1 MKKPVC
7 VRLWI
12 VYWLADSAV
21 AYWWYFSLIFT
32 ETTRVRVRKSIL
44 YWKYQDQRAT
54 KSRKDSHAGNLCGG
68 HILFMPQWGVL
79 SSTMP
84 WPVSF
89 LFKLGWGRELK
100 PEFLQS
106 SICRSFWSPSGAAA
120 TADKVED
127 LQIIGKC
134 CTVPA
139 TRSRPNTRPVTKY
152 WTLKLYEELQ

>member
-1 MKKPVC
+1 MKDYMKKPVC
-7 VRLWI
+7 VSLWI

-89 LFKLGWGRELK
+89 LFKLGWGRELSLSFCNL
-100 PEFLQS
+100 PFVEAFGRRRALLPLQTKS
-106 SICRSFWSPSGAAA
+106 KISKLSENVAPCPQQEVDPIP
-120 TADKVED
+120 D
-127 LQIIGKC
+127 LLQ
-134 CTVPA
+134 
-139 TRSRPNTRPVTKY
+139 NT
-152 WTLKLYEELQ
+152 EL